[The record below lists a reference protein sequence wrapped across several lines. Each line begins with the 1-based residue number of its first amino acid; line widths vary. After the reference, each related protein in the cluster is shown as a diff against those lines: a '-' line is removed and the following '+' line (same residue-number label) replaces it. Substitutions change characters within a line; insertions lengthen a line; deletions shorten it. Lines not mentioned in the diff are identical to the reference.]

1 VPPATDPTLGPPSSV
16 QTLLPRSDPWPP
28 YLDPPTT
35 TLNPCRRPPIPRWAL
50 LPVGAPVGRHPL
62 YSCQPVALCLDQR
75 LRQPVALATAPGRP
89 NCTSTARPNC
99 SRRWPSSSIR
109 PARGDLAQIPYFDP
123 ICIDMATPPA
133 PGLDTDTVTSAATD
147 VALAALAA
155 AITTLR
161 AAAAT
166 SRERVVG
173 VVTVTGALVGTAA
186 ARPTLRSTLFSSQPE

>member
-62 YSCQPVALCLDQR
+62 YS
-75 LRQPVALATAPGRP
+75 RQPVALATAPGRP

-166 SRERVVG
+166 SRKRVVG